1 MKLSVFVATLCA
13 ATIANLTISAI
24 GSAENPAHVNRLIT
38 TRQCPYCDLYRAN
51 LSLANLRG
59 ANLLGADMY
68 SVDLKLTDL
77 REANLAAANLYAA
90 DLRGANLTG
99 AILDGADLGEAKL
112 CGAIMP
118 DGIKSK
124 EGCPPEKKPSQE
136 VIRFQTEDEDKE

>member
-1 MKLSVFVATLCA
+1 MKLTVFIATLCT
-13 ATIANLTISAI
+13 ATIANLTIGAI
-24 GSAENPAHVNRLIT
+24 AKAENPAHVNRLIM

-68 SVDLKLTDL
+68 SVDLKLSDL

-90 DLRGANLTG
+90 DLRGADLTG
-99 AILDGADLGEAKL
+99 AILAGADLGEAKL

-124 EGCPPEKKPSQE
+124 EGCPPEKKPNQE
-136 VIRFQTEDEDKE
+136 TIRFEREEKE